1 MKQLDVVGMK
11 IYPFKNS
18 NELLNVISSKTG
30 ILVALNFLKICN
42 GDKKIIEICNNHYAY
57 ADGIIAVKAIKKY
70 NQNVS
75 KIAGCELWIEIIEK
89 FLHEKS
95 FYFIGG
101 TNHVI
106 NKTVEK
112 LQNDYKEINISGY
125 RNGYLKT
132 NDEEELIED
141 LLLKKPDIVFV
152 AMGSPK
158 QEYLMEKLYNNHK
171 ALYQGLGGSFDL
183 YINKTRRA
191 PKIFL
196 NTGLE
201 GFYRFLIQPSRIIG
215 LFKLFKKRNFYLL
228 ILFFLKRK
236 KVGR

>member
-1 MKQLDVVGMK
+1 M
-11 IYPFKNS
+11 
-18 NELLNVISSKTG
+18 
-30 ILVALNFLKICN
+30 
-42 GDKKIIEICNNHYAY
+42 
-57 ADGIIAVKAIKKY
+57 
-70 NQNVS
+70 
-75 KIAGCELWIEIIEK
+75 
-89 FLHEKS
+89 
-95 FYFIGG
+95 
-101 TNHVI
+101 
-106 NKTVEK
+106 
-112 LQNDYKEINISGY
+112 
-125 RNGYLKT
+125 KT

-201 GFYRFLIQPSRIIG
+201 GFYRFLTQPLRIVG

-236 KVGR
+236 KVG